1 VSGIQGVFG
10 QGFAEQI
17 NFLRR
22 KLNLPTER
30 WDDIQKSAHN
40 RAFIVTGAQKA
51 DLLDS
56 LRRTVD
62 GHIKAGLSVDDFRK
76 NFRSIVEKHG
86 WHGWTGEGTKGGEA
100 WRTRVIYETNLRTSY
115 AAGRHAQLTDPGL
128 LKRRPYWQ
136 YVHSGAEHARKE
148 HKAWG
153 DAKLTLPHDHPFW
166 ETNYPPNGWGCGCTV
181 RAVPA
186 PEKDAATSPPKGWD
200 VPDPKTGMPPGIDKG
215 WDYAPGAN
223 GTTPLL
229 DLVGQKLFNL
239 DARIGASMWEFLAPA
254 IELEQ
259 SLALKDM
266 VDAVARTMQAKGTT
280 LLVGAMDT
288 SIVQMLC
295 DLGHPPETVDLWLR
309 DEELL
314 HAIRESKRDRLAALP
329 LDVWRS
335 LPAKLKTAEPWF
347 DTKEPALVY
356 KFDLGGSA
364 GKFVF
369 RINYAEKVSNH
380 AGRRRRLKSNFI
392 RTGGIVKHADIAE
405 PQYVFL
411 GKGRDSGGGI

>member
-1 VSGIQGVFG
+1 VSGIQGAFG
-10 QGFAEQI
+10 QGFTEQI
-17 NFLRR
+17 SFLRK

-30 WDDIQKSAHN
+30 WDDIQKSAHD
-40 RAFIVTGAQKA
+40 RAFIVAGAQKA

-56 LRRTVD
+56 LRRTID

-76 NFRSIVEKHG
+76 NFRNIVEKHG

-186 PEKDAATSPPKGWD
+186 PEKDAATTPPEGWD

-215 WDYAPGAN
+215 WDYAPGAK
-223 GTTPLL
+223 TDTSLRQFVQ
-229 DLVGQKLFNL
+229 DKL
-239 DARIGASMWEFLAPA
+239 ITYPPA
-254 IELEQ
+254 IQRALVRDMGKKLSATERVEDFTASAMADKSRADALWLGFIEQ
-259 SLALKDM
+259 PERFAKVVKTDLTGFVVLLPAEAARHEEKEHSRDGGSQRPIRADDYTRLLNGLNRGDLKPPSEEWN
-266 VDAVARTMQAKGTT
+266 KW
-280 LLVGAMDT
+280 MDT
-288 SIVQMLC
+288 ERFVSVWEEA
-295 DLGHPPETVDLWLR
+295 GETFR
-309 DEELL
+309 
-314 HAIRESKRDRLAALP
+314 AAFGVRP
-329 LDVWRS
+329 GRHNRS
-335 LPAKLKTAEPWF
+335 VVLVSLVVKTAR
-347 DTKEPALVY
+347 
-356 KFDLGGSA
+356 
-364 GKFVF
+364 GK
-369 RINYAEKVSNH
+369 
-380 AGRRRRLKSNFI
+380 
-392 RTGGIVKHADIAE
+392 
-405 PQYVFL
+405 
-411 GKGRDSGGGI
+411 